1 MTKVRAKRLGWNE
14 TTTVTET
21 DILDPYDYVDD
32 DVEGE
37 LRELKVDKGIYHYT
51 NYLVNGQP
59 VDPDTIEEIED
70 DANTAAVVRSDVDSG
85 FTTGMIALVPTEAD
99 AARLALDEDD
109 GEPANELHVT
119 LCFLGDA
126 ADYPQQQRDALVDSL
141 ESMVDDRGLGTVQ
154 GIAFGVNYWNPASDD
169 PAWVLAVGDPPEG
182 GSLVEAYG
190 LVYEV
195 IYETGMIVPEQHKP
209 WVPHVTIAYGTE
221 PILEEMEARL
231 GPITFDRIRVAFGD
245 QYHDVVLANE
255 RATLSTSDGG

>member
-14 TTTVTET
+14 TTAVTET
-21 DILDPYDYVDD
+21 DILDPYDYAND

-37 LRELKVDKGIYHYT
+37 LRELKVDKGIFHYT
-51 NYLVNGQP
+51 NYLVEGQP

-70 DANTAAVVRSDVDSG
+70 DANTAAIVRSDVDSG
-85 FTTGMIALVPTEAD
+85 FTSGMIALVPTEED
-99 AARLALDEDD
+99 AARLALDEDN
-109 GEPANELHVT
+109 GEPAGELHLT

-126 ADYPQQQRDALVDSL
+126 VNYSPEQRDALVTAIEDL
-141 ESMVDDRGLGTVQ
+141 VTAGRLGAVQ
-154 GIAFGVNYWNPASDD
+154 GNAFGVNYWNPASDD
-169 PAWVLAVGDPPEG
+169 PAWVLAVGSTPDND
-182 GSLVEAYG
+182 LTEAYS
-190 LVYEV
+190 LTYEA
-195 IYETGMIVPEQHKP
+195 IYNTSLSIPDQHKP

-245 QYHDVVLANE
+245 EYYDVVLTNE